1 MRVSLKHVWYDIGNK
16 QAQMCAEVCEGA
28 FLYSLISIRETAFQL
43 KDV

>member
-1 MRVSLKHVWYDIGNK
+1 MSQKK
-16 QAQMCAEVCEGA
+16 QAQMCAEGCEGA